1 MSFQFFCKT
10 VPRFTMDRPC
20 QPQPKCS
27 QRSHANSFMTV
38 PSCRFLTGSEE
49 SREDRGGL
57 FPIALFAAQ
66 EFTPGA
72 RQFVIF
78 GFAVVVGLPPL
89 RRNTALLLKFQQR
102 GI

>member
-1 MSFQFFCKT
+1 MSFQFFCEI
-10 VPRFTMDRPC
+10 VPRFTVDC
-20 QPQPKCS
+20 AYQPPPKCS
-27 QRSHANSFMTV
+27 QRFHANSFMRT

-89 RRNTALLLKFQQR
+89 RRDTALLLKFQQR

>member
-1 MSFQFFCKT
+1 MSFQFFCEI
-10 VPRFTMDRPC
+10 VPRFTVDRAC

-27 QRSHANSFMTV
+27 QHFHDDSFMTV
-38 PSCRFLTGSEE
+38 PSCRFLTRSEE

-57 FPIALFAAQ
+57 LPIAFFAAQ

-78 GFAVVVGLPPL
+78 GFAIVVGLPPL
-89 RRNTALLLKFQQR
+89 RSDMSFLLKFQQG